1 MLQHSVYVVYG
12 VAIEPPEDRR
22 ALDSALAAQRPAAEL
37 TGADCAHVALFNV
50 GDTDH
55 VLLGT
60 TQKSLEP
67 NELLP
72 ASDLAA
78 QPVGRKALRRMVEE
92 LGLTVLVGPD
102 WLLVHDLD

>member
-1 MLQHSVYVVYG
+1 MLQHSVYAVYG
-12 VAIEPPEDRR
+12 VAIEPPEDFRV
-22 ALDSALAAQRPAAEL
+22 LDSALATQGPPAEL
-37 TGADCAHVALFNV
+37 PGPECAHVALFNV

-55 VLLGT
+55 VILGT
-60 TQKSLEP
+60 ASKPLAS

-72 ASDLAA
+72 ASSLAA
-78 QPVGRKALRRMVEE
+78 RPADRKALRRMVEK